1 MSDASVDRLTPQQ
14 IDQLADISGTIL
26 EAVEHGDSLGNAGA
40 LTVGDV

>member
-26 EAVEHGDSLGNAGA
+26 EPSSTATASATPA
-40 LTVGDV
+40 R